1 MPSSLAATR
10 SGTRPERRTSIL
22 IIHAHIFL
30 EDAVIQDLDSDS
42 KRLGQIAAQYLGRLP
57 AGQRELAASEIN
69 RFVRHVGA
77 ERPVANIT
85 KLEVERYQ
93 QYLADTAGD
102 AATRVEAL
110 KTFLSDLKAKKLTET
125 NLGAGLRVRRRG
137 GTANARKEEAAVVEL
152 TREGLEQLQA
162 ELERLETE
170 VAPAVRN
177 DLAAAYQDRDFREN
191 APYDEAKRRMGEV
204 QGQIERLRG
213 QIKAA
218 RVVERE
224 TSNERAG
231 LGSKV
236 VLRDLQFDEE
246 LDYTLVGPGEVD
258 TRNRRISIQS
268 PVGSALK
275 DRAVG
280 DTVEVDI
287 PSGKAR
293 YRIERI
299 EQAT

>member
-1 MPSSLAATR
+1 
-10 SGTRPERRTSIL
+10 
-22 IIHAHIFL
+22 
-30 EDAVIQDLDSDS
+30 
-42 KRLGQIAAQYLGRLP
+42 LGQVAAQYLGRLP

-69 RFVRHVGA
+69 RFVRHAGA
-77 ERPVANIT
+77 DRPVTQIT

-102 AATRVEAL
+102 AATTRVEAL
-110 KTFLSDLKAKKLTET
+110 KTFLSDLKTKRLTET
-125 NLGAGLRVRRRG
+125 NLGAGLRVRRKG
-137 GTANARKEEAAVVEL
+137 GSANARKEEAAVVEL
-152 TREGLEQLQA
+152 TREGLDQLQT
-162 ELERLETE
+162 ELTHLET
-170 VAPAVRN
+170 VIAPAVRD

-204 QGQIERLRG
+204 QGQIDRLKG

-218 RVVERE
+218 RVVERQ
-224 TSNERAG
+224 TSNERVG

-275 DRAVG
+275 DRGVG

-299 EQAT
+299 EQAS

>member
-1 MPSSLAATR
+1 MS
-10 SGTRPERRTSIL
+10 
-22 IIHAHIFL
+22 
-30 EDAVIQDLDSDS
+30 
-42 KRLGQIAAQYLGRLP
+42 LGQAAARYLGSLP

-69 RFVRHVGA
+69 RFIRWMNA
-77 ERPVANIT
+77 ERPVGQISR
-85 KLEVERYQ
+85 LEVERYQ
-93 QYLADTAGD
+93 QHLTDTVGD

-110 KTFLSDLKAKKLTET
+110 KAFLSDLKKQKMTET

-137 GTANARKEEAAVVEL
+137 GGGQTRKEEAAVVEL
-152 TREGLEQLQA
+152 TREGLDQLQA
-162 ELERLETE
+162 ELARLEGE
-170 VAPAVRN
+170 VAPAVRE
-177 DLAAAYQDRDFREN
+177 DLAAAFQDRDFREN

-224 TSNERAG
+224 TSNRRAG
-231 LGSKV
+231 LGSHV
-236 VLRDLQFDEE
+236 VLRDLQYDEE

-275 DRAVG
+275 DRSVG
-280 DTVEVDI
+280 EVVEVEI

-293 YRIERI
+293 YRIERV
-299 EQAT
+299 EKAR

>member
-1 MPSSLAATR
+1 
-10 SGTRPERRTSIL
+10 
-22 IIHAHIFL
+22 
-30 EDAVIQDLDSDS
+30 
-42 KRLGQIAAQYLGRLP
+42 
-57 AGQRELAASEIN
+57 
-69 RFVRHVGA
+69 VRHVGPN
-77 ERPVANIT
+77 RPVTQIT

-102 AATRVEAL
+102 SATRVEAL
-110 KTFLSDLKAKKLTET
+110 KTFLSDLKTKKLTET

-137 GTANARKEEAAVVEL
+137 GSGQARKEEAAVVEL
-152 TREGLEQLQA
+152 TREGLDLLQA
-162 ELERLETE
+162 ELQRLETQ
-170 VAPAVRN
+170 VAPAVRD

-204 QGQIERLRG
+204 QGQIDRIKS

-236 VLRDLQFDEE
+236 VLRDLQYDEE

-275 DRAVG
+275 DRNVG

-299 EQAT
+299 ERAS